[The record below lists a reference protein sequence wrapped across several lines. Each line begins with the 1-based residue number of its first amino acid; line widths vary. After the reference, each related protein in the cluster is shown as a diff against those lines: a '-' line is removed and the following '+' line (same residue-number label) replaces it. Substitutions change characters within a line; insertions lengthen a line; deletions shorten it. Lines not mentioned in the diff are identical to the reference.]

1 MEPKKSIPKLKMQPL
16 PLSDSFLETKPP
28 VMPRKAVPIA
38 PIRKKTGWP
47 KGRRTRAY
55 RPKVSSRVPAKRP
68 APSMGRSLALQC
80 MVCALIFLMVLG
92 IQKLELPASDDLVNG
107 LRFVVSND
115 AEFVEEGREQVGQWM
130 EQAVAVFAGGGNLS
144 VHQPAEGSAEKTE
157 QGLIYTAQGPVRAV
171 ADGTV
176 FYKGTRDDGTPYV
189 RLRHGG
195 GYESLYEGILTSVSV
210 GQELR
215 AGDIIGSISQG
226 EQLVFQFT
234 QNGTAVDLTALAAG
248 Q

>member
-1 MEPKKSIPKLKMQPL
+1 MEPKKTIPKLKMQPL
-16 PLSDSFLETKPP
+16 PPRESPLEAKP
-28 VMPRKAVPIA
+28 KAAPLPITTP
-38 PIRKKTGWP
+38 PIR
-47 KGRRTRAY
+47 RRPASVQARRVRVY
-55 RPKVSSRVPAKRP
+55 RPKVSGRVPAKR
-68 APSMGRSLALQC
+68 ASPSMGRSLALQC

-92 IQKLELPASDDLVNG
+92 IQKLELPASDELVNG

-115 AEFVEEGREQVGQWM
+115 AEFVEEGRQQVGQWM
-130 EQAVAVFAGGGNLS
+130 EQAVAVFAGGGGLT
-144 VHQPAEGSAEKTE
+144 VRQPAEGTAEKTE
-157 QGLIYTAQGPVRAV
+157 RGLVYTAQGPVRAV

-189 RLRHGG
+189 RLRHGS

-226 EQLVFQFT
+226 ERLVFQFT
-234 QNGTAVDLTALAAG
+234 QNGTAVDLAALDSG

>member
-1 MEPKKSIPKLKMQPL
+1 MEPKKTIPKLKMQPL
-16 PLSDSFLETKPP
+16 PPREPLSEANSQPVPP
-28 VMPRKAVPIA
+28 PARHIPM
-38 PIRKKTGWP
+38 
-47 KGRRTRAY
+47 GRRPAQAKGIRPRVY
-55 RPKVSSRVPAKRP
+55 RPRVSSRVPAKRT

-92 IQKLELPASDDLVNG
+92 IQKLELPASNELVNG

-115 AEFVEEGREQVGQWM
+115 AEFVNEGRQQMGQWM
-130 EQAVAVFAGGGNLS
+130 EQAVAVFAGGGGLT
-144 VHQPAEGSAEKTE
+144 VRQPAEGTAKKTE
-157 QGLIYTAQGPVRAV
+157 QGLVYTVQGPVRAV

-176 FYKGTRDDGTPYV
+176 FYKGTRDDGTPYA

-226 EQLVFQFT
+226 EQLVFLFT
-234 QNGTAVDLTALAAG
+234 QNGTAVDLAALASG

>member
-1 MEPKKSIPKLKMQPL
+1 MEPKKTIPKLKMQPL
-16 PLSDSFLETKPP
+16 PPREPLLEAKPQP
-28 VMPRKAVPIA
+28 A
-38 PIRKKTGWP
+38 PLPARQIPLRRRPAQAKTARP
-47 KGRRTRAY
+47 RAY
-55 RPKVSSRVPAKRP
+55 RPRVSGRVPAKRT

-92 IQKLELPASDDLVNG
+92 IQKLELPASDELVNG
-107 LRFVVSND
+107 LRFVVSNG
-115 AEFVEEGREQVGQWM
+115 AGFVEEGRQQMGQWM
-130 EQAVAVFAGGGNLS
+130 EQAVAVFAGSGGLTLR
-144 VHQPAEGSAEKTE
+144 QPAEGTAKKTE
-157 QGLIYTAQGPVRAV
+157 QGLVYTDQGPVRAV

-176 FYKGTRDDGTPYV
+176 FYKGTRDDGTPYA

-234 QNGTAVDLTALAAG
+234 QNGTAVDLAALDSG